1 MAISEVRM
9 ATFKTLRPL
18 WDSFIA
24 GGGIIRPL
32 PANKNLVGQYYE
44 QFLELPVPFELAV
57 LWVVGAVLEGTLVAA
72 LYWSGLLL
80 VQLVGDIL

>member
-1 MAISEVRM
+1 VGQFQSWRGYH
-9 ATFKTLRPL
+9 P
-18 WDSFIA
+18 S
-24 GGGIIRPL
+24 
-32 PANKNLVGQYYE
+32 PASQQEPSIGQYYE

-57 LWVVGAVLEGTLVAA
+57 MRVVGAVLEGTLVAA